1 MKGAAEKRAMVAGLI
16 NKLNMATIRI
26 NLDTFFGQEA
36 CPEQKLKVITKLL
49 DRCEWLTNHIDELT
63 IDDLKYSKSGMQE
76 VSDWEYLGIKF

>member
-1 MKGAAEKRAMVAGLI
+1 MKNAEKRAMVASLI
-16 NKLNMATIRI
+16 HKLNMATIRI

-36 CPEQKLKVITKLL
+36 GPGQKLKVITKLL

-63 IDDLKYSKSGMQE
+63 IDDLEYSKSGMQE

>member
-16 NKLNMATIRI
+16 NKLNMAAIRI

-36 CPEQKLKVITKLL
+36 SHRKLKVIDKLL
-49 DRCEWLTNHIDELT
+49 NRCEWLAENVDNLT
-63 IDDLKYSKSGMQE
+63 MEEIEYSRSGLQE

>member
-1 MKGAAEKRAMVAGLI
+1 MKGAAEKRALVAGLI

-26 NLDTFFGQEA
+26 NLDVFFGQEA
-36 CPEQKLKVITKLL
+36 WASHKLKVIAKLL

-63 IDDLKYSKSGMQE
+63 IDDLEYSKSGMQE